1 MTNRT
6 AVVVGGASGI
16 GEVLDLNGGAKMKR
30 HLDLMSHAITFAA
43 Q

>member
-6 AVVVGGASGI
+6 AVVGGASGI

-30 HLDLMSHAITFAA
+30 HPNLMSHLMKPAA